1 MLIHKAMK
9 KIIDEYWR
17 LEYEDWEDKNNPED
31 HIFMSLN
38 SLKNHLEAE
47 HKKELKIKE
56 MMDYRSSNGI

>member
-56 MMDYRSSNGI
+56 MMVYGRSNGI

>member
-17 LEYEDWEDKNNPED
+17 LEYEDWEDKNNPDD

-56 MMDYRSSNGI
+56 MMDYGRSHGI